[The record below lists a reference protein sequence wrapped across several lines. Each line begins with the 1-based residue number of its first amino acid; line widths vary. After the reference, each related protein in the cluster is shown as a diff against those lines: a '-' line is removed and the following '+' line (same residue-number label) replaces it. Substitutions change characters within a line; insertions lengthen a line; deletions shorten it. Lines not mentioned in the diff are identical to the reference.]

1 MGELPITPGGAPKG
15 APGAAVRERYAKIHV
30 ELRRRICLLDYPP
43 GERLSEG
50 AIASE
55 FGTSRTPIRQVLAR
69 LEGEGLVKSV
79 HGVGTFVT
87 DADIEEL
94 EQAYRLRVELAGL
107 TRELSALS
115 PDAEL
120 MEVFRTLRRR
130 SKEMLESGTPRTFTQ
145 LDMDLFEALMKL
157 TGNEPLR
164 EICQRLYYRTKRI
177 WIKSAVAA
185 ELDLHEE
192 YYMFDRELEDII
204 SALEIGDIKA
214 LGNIQKAHISMSF
227 QRLMSAS
234 SKHKKSPM

>member
-1 MGELPITPGGAPKG
+1 MGELRIANSEKPKSI
-15 APGAAVRERYAKIHV
+15 PGAAVRERYARIHI
-30 ELRRRICLLDYPP
+30 ELRKRICLLDYPP
-43 GERLSEG
+43 GVRLSEEV
-50 AIASE
+50 IATE

-87 DADIEEL
+87 DANIEEL

-107 TRELSALS
+107 TRELSPLS

-120 MEVFRTLRRR
+120 MQELHALRER
-130 SKEMLESGTPRTFTQ
+130 SKQMMISGSPRAFTQ

-177 WIKSAVAA
+177 WIKAA
-185 ELDLHEE
+185 AAAKLDLHQEF
-192 YYMFDRELEDII
+192 YMFDRELEDII
-204 SALEIGDIKA
+204 SALEIGDIEA
-214 LGNIQKAHISMSF
+214 LGSIQKAHISMSF
-227 QRLMSAS
+227 QRLLAAS
-234 SKHKKSPM
+234 SIET